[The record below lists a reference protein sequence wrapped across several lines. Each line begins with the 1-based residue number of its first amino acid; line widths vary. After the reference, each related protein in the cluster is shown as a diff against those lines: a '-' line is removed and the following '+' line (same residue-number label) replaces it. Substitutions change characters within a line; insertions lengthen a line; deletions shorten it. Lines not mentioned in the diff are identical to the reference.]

1 MKYTS
6 SFLKKIKVTE
16 AHQRSVLQLMSV
28 INRDEKKDL
37 VRAFKANAKTHS
49 TLEETKFIP
58 LYAEHVQFLVK
69 KARWLDTRISQYFT
83 FEQSKF
89 KKILLL

>member
-1 MKYTS
+1 MLFNEIYILIFEKN
-6 SFLKKIKVTE
+6 KVTE

-49 TLEETKFIP
+49 TLEEKKCIP
-58 LYAEHVQFLVK
+58 LYAEHIQFLIK
-69 KARWLDTRISQYFT
+69 RAGWLDTRISQHFT

-89 KKILLL
+89 